1 MYQKTILPS
10 GIKVISEEIPHS
22 HSVSVGFW
30 VRTGSRDESAE
41 ENGSAHFLEHLA
53 FKGTQ
58 RRGPGDLAREIDQL
72 GGSANAFTSKEN
84 TCFHGRVLADQLPR
98 LIDLLSDI
106 LLNPVYQ
113 PEELERER
121 QVILQEILTQEDS
134 PEDYIHELFSL
145 RHWGENPFGRPITG
159 SVETVR
165 QLTRTGL
172 LNYRQDTYR
181 PEQLVI
187 AAAGRLQHQ
196 ELVDL
201 VSPYFERFRNGR
213 PPRQRLLV
221 STSTGVH
228 FFPRDLEQVH
238 VCLGTPAPWAADPD
252 HYVAIVLNL
261 ILGGNMS
268 SRLFQEVREKRA
280 LCYAI
285 YSFFS
290 SYSDTGLLAVNAAVG
305 PENLKTLLE
314 IIRIEL
320 NRLAEQEI
328 SDQELQAAQEYLRRS
343 LYLSAEDND
352 NRMIRLARNEI
363 NFGCYIPYEEII
375 AHLQAVTAPQIN
387 RLAQK
392 LFDPSNWTRVFLG
405 PMTENDIPQE
415 LQ

>member
-1 MYQKTILPS
+1 VYQKTILPS

-145 RHWGENPFGRPITG
+145 R
-159 SVETVR
+159 
-165 QLTRTGL
+165 
-172 LNYRQDTYR
+172 
-181 PEQLVI
+181 
-187 AAAGRLQHQ
+187 
-196 ELVDL
+196 
-201 VSPYFERFRNGR
+201 
-213 PPRQRLLV
+213 
-221 STSTGVH
+221 
-228 FFPRDLEQVH
+228 H